1 MNSGLTYFISW
12 YFFIVFLGWLV
23 FPLTFNLFRRMPE
36 RGITLTKVMGLL
48 LVGFIHW
55 LLNSL
60 GFSQNNA
67 AGIRAAII
75 ILAVLSSWS
84 FYRSGFSRFRRWIT
98 QNLGMLVIAE
108 IVFLLAF
115 IAMAWLRA
123 YNPDIL
129 GTEKPME
136 LMFIN
141 SILRSPTFP
150 PLDAWL
156 SGFSISYYYFGYVM
170 VALISLLT
178 ATPAA
183 YAFNLAIALVFALAF
198 SAAFGVLL
206 NLIARMNADETD
218 KKNQLLHWVP
228 VSLLAPIVLLVVG
241 NFYGIL
247 EVLHNHHVFAD
258 LNVPTVWFQTGSTNS
273 ETGAE
278 FPPSVN
284 MGSINFWEWMDLKQ
298 LGPIP
303 ARDVPFQG
311 IQQGNWFFASRTIHD
326 RNLTGY
332 DPEAID
338 EFPAFSFLLADLHPH
353 VLALPF
359 VLLAI
364 LLCFEWL
371 VDLRLRKDQ
380 ELPIPISWDRMGIS
394 AVILG
399 SLIFLN
405 TWDFPFYA
413 FLFIL
418 SGCLAYFFQRE
429 YDWNWKSLLSFLRPS
444 GWVLFL
450 AVLLYFPFLITL
462 QTQAGGIIPNAI
474 YPTKFRQLFV
484 MFGPLLIGVVSL
496 MVAVIRKYKK
506 EVDIRMGWKISAV
519 FLAIMVLITAAL
531 IMLMVFNP
539 ETAGLISG
547 AISPFSIKES
557 LGWLFMRRI
566 VEGGTLLVGL
576 FLLAGSSAILWGLRK
591 HGSESLLF
599 VFAMVITGTLLLLG
613 PEFVYLRDNF
623 GWRMNTLFKF
633 YFQIWVLWALSASF
647 GFWYLLKRVRGWGRM
662 TAIVLII
669 AGFLLGLVYSL
680 GTIQTTT
687 AGMRDSV
694 KNLGVRLPTL
704 NGLDFYA
711 LYHTDDW
718 AVIQWFNENVQEP
731 TVILEGTRGA
741 YWVEGRSSRI
751 SMMTG
756 LPTVMGWVNH
766 EGQWRGQDFL
776 LVANRE
782 NDIRT
787 MYTENDWAITE
798 QLLDQ
803 YKIEYVVLSP
813 LERQWYGSIPQS
825 KFDQHMQRVFE
836 VGDFVI
842 YQRQVEMV
850 HY

>member
-1 MNSGLTYFISW
+1 
-12 YFFIVFLGWLV
+12 
-23 FPLTFNLFRRMPE
+23 MPE
-36 RGITLTKVMGLL
+36 RGITVTKGLGLL
-48 LVGFIHW
+48 LVSFLHW
-55 LLNSL
+55 FLNSL
-60 GFSQNNA
+60 GLSQNSIG
-67 AGIRAAII
+67 GIWAAII
-75 ILAVLSSWS
+75 LLVVLSVWS
-84 FYRSGFSRFRRWIT
+84 GYRVGFSDIRHWISR
-98 QNLGMLVIAE
+98 NLGMVVVTE

-115 IAMAWLRA
+115 IAMASLRS

-150 PLDAWL
+150 PQDAWL
-156 SGFSISYYYFGYVM
+156 AGFSISYYYFGYVM

-178 ATPAA
+178 ATPAG
-183 YAFNLAIALVFALAF
+183 YGFNLAIALVFALAF

-206 NLIARMNADETD
+206 NLICRMGGDNA
-218 KKNQLLHWVP
+218 KRKAGLLHRVP
-228 VSLLAPIVLLVVG
+228 ISLLAPLVLLVIG

-247 EVLHNHHVFAD
+247 EVFHNHHVFAE
-258 LNVPTVWFQTGSTNS
+258 LNVPAVWFQTGSINS
-273 ETGAE
+273 ETGVE
-278 FPPSVN
+278 FPPIVN

-303 ARDVPFQG
+303 PRDVPFQG

-359 VLLAI
+359 VILVI

-371 VDLRLRKDQ
+371 VDMRLRKN
-380 ELPIPISWDRMGIS
+380 EEVPNPITWDRIGIS
-394 AVILG
+394 AVIVG

-413 FLFIL
+413 FLLIL
-418 SGCLAYFFQRE
+418 SVCLAYFYQHE
-429 YDWNWKSLLSFLRPS
+429 KKWDWKSLISFLLPCV
-444 GWVLFL
+444 WVLLL
-450 AVLLYFPFLITL
+450 AVLLYIPFLITL
-462 QTQAGGIIPNAI
+462 QSQAGGIIPNAI

-496 MVAVIRKYKK
+496 MVIVIRKYRK
-506 EVDIRMGWKISAV
+506 EVDFKIGWKITGI

-531 IMLMVFNP
+531 IMLVVFNP

-566 VEGGTLLVGL
+566 VEGGTLLVGS
-576 FLLAGSSAILWGLRK
+576 LLMAGSIAILWGFRK
-591 HGSESLLF
+591 QGSESILF

-633 YFQIWVLWALSASF
+633 YFQIWVLWAISSSF
-647 GFWYLLKRVRGWGRM
+647 GFWYLLKKVHGWSKL
-662 TAIVLII
+662 ISLVLVI
-669 AGFLLGLVYSL
+669 AGFLMGLVYTI

-687 AGMRDSV
+687 AGIRESV
-694 KNLGVRLPTL
+694 KTFGIRFPTL
-704 NGLDFYA
+704 DGLDFYS
-711 LYHTDDW
+711 LYHPDDW
-718 AVIQWFNENVQEP
+718 ELIQWLNENVHEP
-731 TVILEGTRGA
+731 VVILEGTKGA
-741 YWVEGRSSRI
+741 YWVEGRSSRV

-766 EGQWRGQDFL
+766 EAQWRGNDFVS
-776 LVANRE
+776 VATRE
-782 NDIRT
+782 NDIRLI
-787 MYTENDWAITE
+787 YTERDWDLTE
-798 QLLDQ
+798 QLLNQ
-803 YKIEYVVLSP
+803 YNITYVVFTP
-813 LERQWYGSIPQS
+813 LEREWYGGVQQS

-836 VGDFVI
+836 YGDFII
-842 YQRQVEMV
+842 YQR
-850 HY
+850 